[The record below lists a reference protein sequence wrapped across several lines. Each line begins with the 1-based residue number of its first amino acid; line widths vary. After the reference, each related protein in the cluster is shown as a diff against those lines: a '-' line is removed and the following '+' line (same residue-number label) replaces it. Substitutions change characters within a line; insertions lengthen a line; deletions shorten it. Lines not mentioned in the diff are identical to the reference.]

1 LDPDP
6 SKHYSSLLPLA
17 LPLLFVWDTA
27 SLISILILVGLLIA
41 SAIISGS
48 EVAFFSLSPQDFHR
62 LEEENSNNSQ
72 KILALRNT
80 PRTLLSTILITNNLI
95 NIMIVIMSDYIVSTH
110 LSGELFA
117 SWGDHIYW
125 QWSMV
130 FFEAETWAKFIEF
143 TITVLLATFLLV
155 LFGEITPKIY
165 ANINNVSLAKRVAG
179 LLTVLHKMFLPFSNV
194 LVKGS
199 KSLELKLSKMAASTG
214 GTSKDEIDRAID
226 LTVIHEFDAAT
237 EKTMLKSIVKFGD
250 VSVKQIMKARVDIVA
265 IEEESDFSEVMA
277 VIRESGYSR
286 IPVYKDDL
294 DNLVGILYVKD
305 LLGHFNAPK
314 SFNWAELL
322 RKNILYVP
330 EAKKINEVL
339 KDFRKEKVHMALVVD
354 EYGGTSGL
362 VTLEDILEEVIGD
375 IKDEFDDDNE
385 ISYEKI
391 DDQTYIFDGKTMIN
405 DMCRVLGL
413 NKEIFEEIR
422 GDADS
427 VAGLFLEM
435 YGQIP
440 RPTTEIR
447 YNQFLFHVVSV
458 NKRRI
463 EKLKIC
469 INK

>member
-1 LDPDP
+1 MDTSVLI
-6 SKHYSSLLPLA
+6 SVISLIA
-17 LPLLFVWDTA
+17 LLF
-27 SLISILILVGLLIA
+27 A
-41 SAIISGS
+41 SAVISGS
-48 EVAFFSLSPQDFHR
+48 EVAFFSLSPTDFHS
-62 LEEENSNNSQ
+62 LEEENSTSSQ

-80 PRTLLSTILITNNLI
+80 PRTLLGTILIANNLI
-95 NIMIVIMSDYIVSTH
+95 NIMIVITSDYIVSSS
-110 LSGELFA
+110 LSNDVFIGWGEYIHQIWA
-117 SWGDHIYW
+117 W
-125 QWSMV
+125 V
-130 FFEAETWAKFIEF
+130 FWEVETWAKLIEF
-143 TITVLLATFLLV
+143 IITVVLATFLLV

-165 ANINNVSLAKRVAG
+165 ANINNVLLAKRVAG
-179 LLTVLHKMFLPFSNV
+179 LLTILHHVFLPISNI

-199 KSLELKLSKMAASTG
+199 HRLERKLSSVAAGSG
-214 GTSKDEIDRAID
+214 ATSKEEIDRAID

-237 EKTMLKSIVKFGD
+237 EKSMLKSIVKFGD
-250 VSVKQIMKARVDIVA
+250 VAVKQIMKARVDIIAV
-265 IEEESDFSEVMA
+265 ELESDFSEVMA

-286 IPVYKDDL
+286 IPVYQDDL
-294 DNLVGILYVKD
+294 DNIVGILYVKD

-314 SFNWAELL
+314 NFEWAELL

-339 KDFRKEKVHMALVVD
+339 KDFRKERVHMALVVD

-375 IKDEFDDDNE
+375 IKDEFDDENE
-385 ISYEKI
+385 ISFEKI
-391 DDQTYIFDGKTMIN
+391 DEYTYIFDGKTMIN
-405 DMCRVLGL
+405 DMCRVLSL
-413 NKEIFEEIR
+413 NKEIFDEIR

-440 RPTTEIR
+440 RPTVEIR

-469 INK
+469 IIK